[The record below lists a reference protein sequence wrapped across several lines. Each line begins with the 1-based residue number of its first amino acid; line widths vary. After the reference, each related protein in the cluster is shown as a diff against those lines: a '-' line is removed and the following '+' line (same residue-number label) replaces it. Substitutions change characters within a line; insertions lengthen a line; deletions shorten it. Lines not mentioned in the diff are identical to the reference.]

1 MDLVR
6 KCLFI
11 AFLLLPSVAMSQTAA
26 ARQQLDAQ
34 ATLADIDLAE
44 QALSALHAGYDRY
57 LAREALDQLWSDVRA
72 RSQDGLTRG
81 ELYFHI
87 SRVLAEIRCDHTK
100 AELPKDIEDE
110 RQRAPL
116 YLPFRFQFFERRM
129 YVTQAAEGIALD
141 RGAEIVSIDGRPVA
155 DLIDAVSSVFPVDG
169 DTDYIKAHSIA
180 NFGEFMG
187 PAFEHFMP
195 FVYTLK
201 PDAELQLRGEGG
213 DLRTLVVP
221 RIGFEAYAGITGEAR
236 YSRNFVDAVRFETLG
251 DDAGYLA
258 VDTFINYR
266 KPVDPDDLYAPVFKR
281 MREEGRDKLIIDLR
295 RNGGG
300 SNDAAWGL
308 FRWLINA
315 PIQPTPEIWTRFDR
329 IEPELREHLSTWD
342 ERVLKPKPRWFRQID
357 NGYYKLVSKLAGAPW
372 RKMKPKRGAFDGEI
386 IMLTSYDNASGVTHL
401 LSALKGIDRA
411 MFVGEPTGGAS
422 TGATAGYIAFLTLPN
437 SAIKI
442 RIPLQ
447 RTIMANSDRLDP
459 RGGIRPD
466 VEVLQTR
473 ESYFAGEDPA
483 LATAKRLFGVVDASP

>member
-6 KCLFI
+6 KCLVI
-11 AFLLLPSVAMSQTAA
+11 VFLVLPSVAMPQTVA
-26 ARQQLDAQ
+26 ARQRLDAQ

-44 QALSALHAGYDRY
+44 QALSTLHAGYDRY
-57 LAREALDQLWSDVRA
+57 LAREALDQLWSDLRA
-72 RSQDGLTRG
+72 RSEGGLSRG
-81 ELYFHI
+81 ELYFQI

-100 AELPKDIEDE
+100 AELPEDIEQE
-110 RQRAPL
+110 RQTATL

-129 YVTQAAEGIALD
+129 FVTQAAEDIELE
-141 RGAEIVSIDGRPVA
+141 RGDEIVSIDGRAVGE
-155 DLIDAVSSVFPVDG
+155 LIDAVSSVFPVDG
-169 DTDYIKAHSIA
+169 DTDYIKPHSIA

-187 PAFEHFMP
+187 PAFEHFLP
-195 FVYTLK
+195 FVYAL
-201 PDAELQLRGEGG
+201 DADATVEVRGE
-213 DLRTLVVP
+213 DDALRSLVLS

-236 YSRNFVDAVRFETLG
+236 YSQNFADAVRFETYG
-251 DDAGYLA
+251 DDVGYLA

-281 MREEGRDKLIIDLR
+281 MHEEGRDKLIIDLR

-308 FRWLINA
+308 FRWLIDE

-329 IEPELREHLSTWD
+329 ISPELRAHLSSWD
-342 ERVLKPKPRWFRQID
+342 ERVLKPKPRWFRQMD
-357 NGYYKLVSKLAGAPW
+357 NGYFKLVSKLAGAPW

-411 MFVGEPTGGAS
+411 TFVGEPTGGAA

-437 SAIKI
+437 SGIKI

-447 RTIMANSDRLDP
+447 RTIMANLERLDP

-473 ESYFAGEDPA
+473 ESYFAGEDSA
-483 LATAKRLFGVVDASP
+483 LAAAKRLFGLVESK